1 MFQNTLRIKHNLNT
15 KGKKTIPKVLLLVV
29 LFLILFIEPSKV
41 YGADNKTLDDSDFDY
56 TEIQKVVDD
65 VFKSEDKM
73 NFQEYV
79 TGLVSGETKFSLKEI
94 GNDIKDSIVGE
105 IKGNIGTLTRLIS
118 IAIVAAV
125 FTNFSYAF
133 SNNQVA
139 ETGFYVAYL
148 LLFSILTGSFI
159 TAASMASETLTS
171 ILDFMKALIPAYFL
185 SVAFSSGAGTS
196 LVYYQAT
203 LFLITFVDI
212 LLIKLVIPMI
222 NIYLIVSMANNISK
236 EDFLSKLTELLSQVV
251 KWLLKSLLALVI
263 GFNTIQ
269 GLILPVSDR
278 IKKSTLLKA
287 AGAIPGVG
295 DVLGTVTESVIGAGI
310 LLKNAIG
317 VAGVVVI
324 IVICAIPV
332 LKLTVTTL
340 IYRISSAAVQ
350 PISDKRM
357 LNCVIASAE
366 ASTLLLQTILVGG
379 VLFLLTITI
388 IAAST
393 TY

>member
-1 MFQNTLRIKHNLNT
+1 
-15 KGKKTIPKVLLLVV
+15 
-29 LFLILFIEPSKV
+29 
-41 YGADNKTLDDSDFDY
+41 
-56 TEIQKVVDD
+56 
-65 VFKSEDKM
+65 
-73 NFQEYV
+73 
-79 TGLVSGETKFSLKEI
+79 
-94 GNDIKDSIVGE
+94 
-105 IKGNIGTLTRLIS
+105 
-118 IAIVAAV
+118 
-125 FTNFSYAF
+125 
-133 SNNQVA
+133 
-139 ETGFYVAYL
+139 
-148 LLFSILTGSFI
+148 
-159 TAASMASETLTS
+159 MASETLS
-171 ILDFMKALIPAYFL
+171 QVLNFMKALIPAYFL
-185 SVAFSSGAGTS
+185 SVAFCSSAGTS

-212 LLIKLVIPMI
+212 LLIKVVIPMI
-222 NIYLIVSMANNISK
+222 NIYLIVSMANNITK
-236 EDFLSKLTELLSQVV
+236 EDFLSKLTELLSQIV
-251 KWLLKSLLALVI
+251 KWLLKSLLALVV

-269 GLILPVSDR
+269 GLILPVADH

-324 IVICAIPV
+324 IIVCAIPV

-340 IYRISSAAVQ
+340 IYRVSSAAVQ

-357 LNCVIASAE
+357 LNCVVASAE

-393 TY
+393 T